1 MTVICC
7 SEQSA
12 RRKRP
17 RDHDGCGRRPL
28 RSSRDFPAEQDEE
41 IWKVRLHDSFVYFP
55 IVSTSEIP
63 MVPRWN
69 RKNRRTVR
77 YICKSQFMFWL
88 IITLVFLN
96 TIIQVGNIAWQS
108 RWQCSWPGNGAPSP
122 AWVVGRLPGVHQP
135 HLPLPLHRW
144 DAHEDVRYVILGE
157 RDFLHIPFFET
168 LLWGVIISDFLGITL
183 WVLAISGPKYIIPP
197 RHPCFHYSWYSTTQ
211 ILVNVCGGMNTE
223 TVKLFF
229 LLDGCSD
236 QSELIFQIV

>member
-41 IWKVRLHDSFVYFP
+41 IWKVRQHDSFVYFP

-135 HLPLPLHRW
+135 HLPLPLHHR
-144 DAHEDVRYVILGE
+144 DAHEDVRNVFFGE
-157 RDFLHIPFFET
+157 EIFR
-168 LLWGVIISDFLGITL
+168 LLCYWQFCL
-183 WVLAISGPKYIIPP
+183 
-197 RHPCFHYSWYSTTQ
+197 
-211 ILVNVCGGMNTE
+211 
-223 TVKLFF
+223 
-229 LLDGCSD
+229 
-236 QSELIFQIV
+236 